1 MYTYTFLF
9 QTKTRQWEETV
20 EANGMFD
27 AARKAKSLAVNK
39 SKDLSTNIQF
49 SFHHKRV
56 S

>member
-9 QTKTRQWEETV
+9 QTKTKQWQETV

-27 AARKAKSLAVNK
+27 AARKAKTLAADK
-39 SKDLSTNIQF
+39 AKALSTRIQF
-49 SFHHKRV
+49 SFHHRQV